1 MFEIKNK
8 ALKVLIAAKGAE
20 LQSVQNINTG
30 IEYMWSGDE
39 KFWGKKSPV
48 LFPIVGGLKNNAYT
62 HKGQSYQL
70 GRHGFARDRMFT
82 VANQNENSISFELK
96 SDEESL
102 KVYPFNFL
110 FSITYTLHENKL
122 SCTYDITNTSNE
134 TMYCSVGAHPAFK
147 LPLIDGT
154 EFNDWHL
161 KFNKVENA
169 PRWPLSAEG
178 LTLLQGED
186 CLINTNVL
194 PLSKNLFS
202 SDALVFKNLQ
212 SNTISIVSD
221 KSPQGLTMLFEN
233 FPYYGIWST
242 KNADFVCLE
251 PWCGIADNINTDGEL
266 KNKEGINTLQ
276 PFELFSRT
284 WSVIFF

>member
-8 ALKVLIAAKGAE
+8 VLKVLIVPKGAE
-20 LQSVQNINTG
+20 LQSVQNIDTG

-48 LFPIVGGLKNNAYT
+48 LFPIVGGLKNNSYE
-62 HKGQSYQL
+62 HNGKSYQL
-70 GRHGFARDRMFT
+70 GRHGFARDKMFAIT
-82 VANQNENSISFELK
+82 KQNANNIRFELK

-102 KVYPFNFL
+102 KIYPFNFL
-110 FSITYTLHENKL
+110 FSITYTLNENKL
-122 SCTYDITNTSNE
+122 TCTYDITNTGAE

-147 LPLIDGT
+147 LPLTNDT
-154 EFNDWHL
+154 TFTDWHL
-161 KFNKVENA
+161 KFNKKENA
-169 PRWPLSAEG
+169 PKWPLSAEG
-178 LTLLQGED
+178 LTLMQGED
-186 CLINTNVL
+186 CLLNTDVL

-212 SNTISIVSD
+212 STSISIISN
-221 KSPQGLTMLFEN
+221 KSPHGLTMQFEN

-251 PWCGIADNINTDGEL
+251 PWCGIADNVNADGEL
-266 KNKEGINTLQ
+266 KNKEGINVLQ
-276 PFELFSRT
+276 PDTLFSRT
-284 WSVIFF
+284 WSVIFY